1 MPAHCYL
8 TKRRQE
14 HKKIVTE
21 PQFLKSH
28 REPKRDKKEN
38 CKEKDNRETSKK
50 KQKGPIK
57 QERRPPFKQECKVLF
72 AKG

>member
-1 MPAHCYL
+1 MLYKIGNMMRGKTSDAGPL
-8 TKRRQE
+8 LFNKKTSRTQ
-14 HKKIVTE
+14 KIVTE

-50 KQKGPIK
+50 SKRG
-57 QERRPPFKQECKVLF
+57 R
-72 AKG
+72 